1 MVGSS
6 VGTKKKMMFMLAL
19 ALIMVVTACGNGG
32 KNNTSSPSASPSAS
46 ASSAAS
52 GAPSE
57 APKDVVELTLLVNHP
72 WWPFKEWKGKIP
84 EEITKRT
91 GVKLN
96 IQVAVDDKQLP
107 LLIAS
112 GELPDLV
119 YTASDLTRLANP
131 DVSYAWNDLIEQYA
145 PDFKIEQSR
154 IGVNTMP
161 DGKFYTIKNGYSTEQ
176 EWKDNPKALPGGSSM
191 SLRQDILD
199 ELGNPKL
206 DTLEDMLQILKDVK
220 AKYPDMIPLVFDK
233 DQIGQF
239 FRINFGLK
247 RNTGFIDQNGSAVHY
262 LKDPNYRDY
271 YLFMNELYREKL
283 MIAENF
289 TFKDAQQDDQYSLNG
304 QAFAHGGSI
313 ADTLN
318 AQLKTLNKD
327 FTFMTVPKV
336 LSDKA
341 GTPMGGSG
349 WSGMYITKNNKNVEA
364 SIKFMQF
371 MMSEEGQRLG
381 IWGIE
386 NEDWVWNEAGQYPE
400 MKYDMNN
407 AEVQKQFGYVYW
419 GLLGSSGVTEALQRY
434 DEKALMT
441 PWSLALRDTLKFNP
455 ALGLVVT
462 NPDTDEQV
470 IETQI
475 KNMVATEELKIYMAK
490 SSEEASKE
498 YDALIAK
505 MENMGLG
512 KLEEW
517 ATAQYKEYQKNF

>member
-1 MVGSS
+1 MVGN
-6 VGTKKKMMFMLAL
+6 KKRILLILSLVIVML
-19 ALIMVVTACGNGG
+19 ISACGGG
-32 KNNTSSPSASPSAS
+32 EKKNEASPAASSGATSSPGEST
-46 ASSAAS
+46 
-52 GAPSE
+52 SE
-57 APKDVVELTLLVNHP
+57 GSKEVVELTLLVNHS

-112 GELPDLV
+112 NELPDLV
-119 YTASDLTRLANP
+119 YTASDLTRMANP
-131 DVSYAWNDLIEQYA
+131 DISYAWNDLIEQYA
-145 PDFKIEQSR
+145 PNFQIEQSR

-161 DGKFYTIKNGYSTEQ
+161 DGKFYTIKNAYSTEQ
-176 EWKDNPKALPGGSSM
+176 EWKDNPKALPGGSG
-191 SLRQDILD
+191 LAIRQDILD

-206 DTLEDMLQILKDVK
+206 DTLEDLHQILTNVK
-220 AKYPDMIPLVFDK
+220 QKYPDMMPIVFDK

-247 RNTGFIDQNGSAVHY
+247 RSKGFIDKEGNAVHY
-262 LKDPNYRDY
+262 LKDPNYLDY
-271 YLFMNELYREKL
+271 YLYMNRLYREKL
-283 MIAENF
+283 FSAENF
-289 TFKDAQQDDQYSLNG
+289 TYKDTQQDDQYSLNG
-304 QAFAHGGSI
+304 QVFAHSGAM

-318 AQLKTLNKD
+318 AQLKTLNKG
-327 FTFMTVPKV
+327 FTFMSLPKV

-349 WSGMYITKNNKNVEA
+349 WSGMFITKNNKNVEA
-364 SIKFMQF
+364 SIKFMEF

-381 IWGIE
+381 VWGIE
-386 NEDWVWNEAGQYPE
+386 GEDWIWNEAGQYPE

-407 AEVQKQFGYVYW
+407 AELQKEFGYVYW

-434 DEKALMT
+434 DEKALQT
-441 PWSLALRDTLKFNP
+441 PWGLALRDTLKFNP

-470 IETQI
+470 IESQI
-475 KNMVATEELKIYMAK
+475 QNMITTEELKIYMAK
-490 SSEEASKE
+490 SDDEAKKE
-498 YDALIAK
+498 YESLLAK
-505 MENMGLG
+505 MESMGLS
-512 KLEEW
+512 KLEAW

>member
-1 MVGSS
+1 MVGN
-6 VGTKKKMMFMLAL
+6 KKKVLMILSLVIVML
-19 ALIMVVTACGNGG
+19 ISACGGNEK
-32 KNNTSSPSASPSAS
+32 KNEASPTASSGSSASPSES
-46 ASSAAS
+46 ASQSA
-52 GAPSE
+52 SE
-57 APKDVVELTLLVNHP
+57 EPKEVVELTLLVNHP

-96 IQVAVDDKQLP
+96 IQLAVDDKQLP

-112 GELPDLV
+112 NELPDLV

-131 DVSYAWNDLIEQYA
+131 DISYAWNEIIPQYA
-145 PDFKIEQSR
+145 PDFKIDQSR

-161 DGKFYTIKNGYSTEQ
+161 DGNYYTIKNGYSTEQ
-176 EWKDNPKALPGGSSM
+176 EWKDNPKALPGGSG
-191 SLRQDILD
+191 LAIRQDILD

-206 DTLEDMLQILKDVK
+206 DTLEDLYQILMSVK
-220 AKYPDMIPLVFDK
+220 QKYPKMMPIIFDK

-247 RNTGFIDQNGSAVHY
+247 RNTGFIDLNGNAVHY
-262 LKDPNYRDY
+262 LKDPNYVDY
-271 YLFMNELYREKL
+271 YLYMNRLYREKL
-283 MIAENF
+283 MTAENF
-289 TFKDAQQDDQYSLNG
+289 TFKDAQQDDQLSLNG
-304 QAFAHGGSI
+304 QVFVHGGAM

-318 AQLKTLNKD
+318 AQLLTLKKD
-327 FTFMTVPKV
+327 FSFMSLPKV

-381 IWGIE
+381 VWGIE
-386 NEDWVWNEAGQYPE
+386 GEDWTWNEEGQFPV

-407 AEVQKQFGYVYW
+407 AEVQKEFGYVYW

-434 DEKALMT
+434 DEKALQT
-441 PWSLALRDTLKFNP
+441 PWGLALRDTLKFNP
-455 ALGLVVT
+455 ALGLVAT

-470 IETQI
+470 IESQI

-490 SSEEASKE
+490 SEEEAKKAYE
-498 YDALIAK
+498 KMIAQ
-505 MENMGLG
+505 MESMGLS
-512 KLEEW
+512 KLEAW
-517 ATAQYKEYQKNF
+517 ATTKYKEYQKNF